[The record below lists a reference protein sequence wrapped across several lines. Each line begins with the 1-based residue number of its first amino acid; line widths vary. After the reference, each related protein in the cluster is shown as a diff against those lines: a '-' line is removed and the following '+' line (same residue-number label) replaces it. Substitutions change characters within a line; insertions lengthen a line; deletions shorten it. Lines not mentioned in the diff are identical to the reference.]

1 MTEFLYRTVEL
12 IENMIL
18 FQPVQQEYAWRI

>member
-18 FQPVQQEYAWRI
+18 FQPVQQEYVRRI